1 MDNTQNNTFR
11 VFFSW
16 QSDRT
21 DVKKAIQRELDTVA
35 KKLKKEDINLI
46 IDHDT
51 RDRVG
56 TQNIDV
62 EVLQKILNCDIFIA
76 DITPVCKI
84 LSKNDASIPAKLIP
98 NPNVMYESGYALAHK
113 GLSKMIFLTSLQ
125 HGETIAQLPFDI
137 NHNTITSIHDLGQ
150 LPALSLMIRKIIDIV
165 RNERMSIK
173 NAYDCNVC
181 FRQDERILEQLT
193 LTPQYKK
200 ILYVSST
207 NRRNVQSHDGGRD
220 DGQSAGTKYD
230 EHDHGFGSLE
240 KSPLVMSNLELL
252 MKCAENI
259 QKTSSLLAPPELVNA
274 KVYSEEINHSIC
286 PMQIAVCNIGERAL
300 ENLYLF
306 LKLDNSGTAF
316 VESNKKSMAM
326 RISPPKNNYLIVDEN
341 HIQSDM
347 GILNPNM
354 LQNISTI
361 YLNIPSGVEQVTLY
375 WSIQSTTH
383 CQSGQLMIEV
393 KPSYINETHEDDS
406 KKGKIEVLPYIEQK

>member
-1 MDNTQNNTFR
+1 MHTIKSNTFR

-16 QSDRT
+16 QSDRI
-21 DVKKAIQRELDTVA
+21 DVKKAIQRELDTIA
-35 KKLKKEDINLI
+35 KKLEKEDINLI

-113 GLSKMIFLTSLQ
+113 GLSKMIFLASLQ

-150 LPALSLMIRKIIDIV
+150 LPALSSMIRKIIDIV

-207 NRRNVQSHDGGRD
+207 NRRNVQS
-220 DGQSAGTKYD
+220 Q
-230 EHDHGFGSLE
+230 E

-252 MKCAENI
+252 MMYAENI

-316 VESNKKSMAM
+316 VESNKESMAM

-347 GILNPNM
+347 DILNPNM

>member
-1 MDNTQNNTFR
+1 
-11 VFFSW
+11 
-16 QSDRT
+16 
-21 DVKKAIQRELDTVA
+21 
-35 KKLKKEDINLI
+35 
-46 IDHDT
+46 
-51 RDRVG
+51 
-56 TQNIDV
+56 
-62 EVLQKILNCDIFIA
+62 
-76 DITPVCKI
+76 
-84 LSKNDASIPAKLIP
+84 
-98 NPNVMYESGYALAHK
+98 
-113 GLSKMIFLTSLQ
+113 MIFLASLQ

-150 LPALSLMIRKIIDIV
+150 LPALSSMIRKIIDIV

-207 NRRNVQSHDGGRD
+207 NRRNVQS
-220 DGQSAGTKYD
+220 Q
-230 EHDHGFGSLE
+230 E
-240 KSPLVMSNLELL
+240 KSSLVMSNLELL
-252 MKCAENI
+252 MKYAENI

-286 PMQIAVCNIGERAL
+286 PVQIAVCNIGERAL
-300 ENLYLF
+300 ENLYIF

-316 VESNKKSMAM
+316 VESNKESMAM

-347 GILNPNM
+347 GMLNPNM

-383 CQSGQLMIEV
+383 CQSGQLVIEV

>member
-16 QSDRT
+16 QSDRI
-21 DVKKAIQRELDTVA
+21 DVKKAIQRELDAVA
-35 KKLKKEDINLI
+35 KELYKEGVNLI
-46 IDHDT
+46 VDHDT

-56 TQNIDV
+56 TQDINA
-62 EVLQKILNCDIFIA
+62 EVLQKILHCDIFIA
-76 DITPVCKI
+76 DITPVSKI
-84 LSKNDASIPAKLIP
+84 LSDTPKPVKLIP

-113 GLSKMIFLTSLQ
+113 GLSKMIFLASLQ

-150 LPALSLMIRKIIDIV
+150 LPALSSMIRKIIDIV

-181 FRQDERILEQLT
+181 FRQDERNLEQLT

-207 NRRNVQSHDGGRD
+207 NRRNVQS
-220 DGQSAGTKYD
+220 Q
-230 EHDHGFGSLE
+230 E
-240 KSPLVMSNLELL
+240 KSSLVMSNLELL
-252 MKCAENI
+252 MKYAENI

-286 PMQIAVCNIGERAL
+286 PMQIAVCNIGEHAL

-316 VESNKKSMAM
+316 VESNKESMAM

>member
-16 QSDRT
+16 QSDRIE
-21 DVKKAIQRELDTVA
+21 VKKAIHRELDTVA

-113 GLSKMIFLTSLQ
+113 GLSKMIFLASLQ

-137 NHNTITSIHDLGQ
+137 NHNTITSIHDVGQ
-150 LPALSLMIRKIIDIV
+150 LPALSSMIRKIIDIV

-181 FRQDERILEQLT
+181 VRQDERILEQLT

-207 NRRNVQSHDGGRD
+207 NRRNVQS
-220 DGQSAGTKYD
+220 Q
-230 EHDHGFGSLE
+230 E

-252 MKCAENI
+252 MMYAENI

-286 PMQIAVCNIGERAL
+286 PMQIAVCNNGERAL

-316 VESNKKSMAM
+316 VESNKESMAM
-326 RISPPKNNYLIVDEN
+326 RISPPKNNYLIVDKN
-341 HIQSDM
+341 NIQSDM

-383 CQSGQLMIEV
+383 CQSGQLVIEV
-393 KPSYINETHEDDS
+393 KPSYINETREDDS
-406 KKGKIEVLPYIEQK
+406 NKGKIEVLPYIEQK

>member
-1 MDNTQNNTFR
+1 MEKIQNNTFR
-11 VFFSW
+11 IFFSW

-113 GLSKMIFLTSLQ
+113 GLSKMIFLASLQ

-137 NHNTITSIHDLGQ
+137 NHNTITAIHDLGQ
-150 LPALSLMIRKIIDIV
+150 LPALSSMIRKIIDIV
-165 RNERMSIK
+165 RNERISIK

-207 NRRNVQSHDGGRD
+207 NRRNVQS
-220 DGQSAGTKYD
+220 Q
-230 EHDHGFGSLE
+230 E

-252 MKCAENI
+252 MMYAENI

-316 VESNKKSMAM
+316 VESNKESMAM
-326 RISPPKNNYLIVDEN
+326 RISLPKNNYLIVDEN

-383 CQSGQLMIEV
+383 CQSGQLVIEV

>member
-1 MDNTQNNTFR
+1 MEQIQNNTFR
-11 VFFSW
+11 IFFSW

-113 GLSKMIFLTSLQ
+113 GLSKMIFLASLQ

-137 NHNTITSIHDLGQ
+137 NHNTITAIHDLGQ
-150 LPALSLMIRKIIDIV
+150 LPALSSMIRKIIDIV
-165 RNERMSIK
+165 RNERISIK

-193 LTPQYKK
+193 LIPQYKK

-207 NRRNVQSHDGGRD
+207 NRRNVQS
-220 DGQSAGTKYD
+220 Q
-230 EHDHGFGSLE
+230 E

-252 MKCAENI
+252 MMYAENI

-316 VESNKKSMAM
+316 VESNKESMAM
-326 RISPPKNNYLIVDEN
+326 RISLPKNNYLIVDEN

-393 KPSYINETHEDDS
+393 KPSYINETREDDS

>member
-1 MDNTQNNTFR
+1 M
-11 VFFSW
+11 
-16 QSDRT
+16 
-21 DVKKAIQRELDTVA
+21 
-35 KKLKKEDINLI
+35 
-46 IDHDT
+46 
-51 RDRVG
+51 
-56 TQNIDV
+56 
-62 EVLQKILNCDIFIA
+62 NCDIFIA

-113 GLSKMIFLTSLQ
+113 SLSKMIFLASLQ

-150 LPALSLMIRKIIDIV
+150 LPALSSMIRKIIDIV

-207 NRRNVQSHDGGRD
+207 NRRNVQS
-220 DGQSAGTKYD
+220 Q
-230 EHDHGFGSLE
+230 E

-252 MKCAENI
+252 MMYAENI

-316 VESNKKSMAM
+316 VESNKESMAM

-347 GILNPNM
+347 DILNPNM

>member
-1 MDNTQNNTFR
+1 MHTIKSNTFR

-35 KKLKKEDINLI
+35 TKLKKEDINLI

-84 LSKNDASIPAKLIP
+84 FSKNDASIPAKLIP

-113 GLSKMIFLTSLQ
+113 GLSKMIFLASLQ

-150 LPALSLMIRKIIDIV
+150 LPALSSMIRKIIDIV

-207 NRRNVQSHDGGRD
+207 NRRNVQS
-220 DGQSAGTKYD
+220 Q
-230 EHDHGFGSLE
+230 E

-252 MKCAENI
+252 MKYAENI

-316 VESNKKSMAM
+316 VESNKESMAM
-326 RISPPKNNYLIVDEN
+326 RISLPKNNYLIVDEN
-341 HIQSDM
+341 HIQSDI

>member
-16 QSDRT
+16 QSDRIE
-21 DVKKAIQRELDTVA
+21 VKKAIHRELDTVA

-56 TQNIDV
+56 TQNIDI

-113 GLSKMIFLTSLQ
+113 GLSKMIFLASLQ

-150 LPALSLMIRKIIDIV
+150 LPALSSMIRKIIDIV
-165 RNERMSIK
+165 RNERISIK

-207 NRRNVQSHDGGRD
+207 NRRNVQS
-220 DGQSAGTKYD
+220 Q
-230 EHDHGFGSLE
+230 E

-252 MKCAENI
+252 MMYAENI

-316 VESNKKSMAM
+316 VESNKESMAM
-326 RISPPKNNYLIVDEN
+326 RISLPKNNYLIVDEN

-393 KPSYINETHEDDS
+393 KPSYINETREDDS

>member
-1 MDNTQNNTFR
+1 M
-11 VFFSW
+11 
-16 QSDRT
+16 
-21 DVKKAIQRELDTVA
+21 
-35 KKLKKEDINLI
+35 
-46 IDHDT
+46 
-51 RDRVG
+51 
-56 TQNIDV
+56 
-62 EVLQKILNCDIFIA
+62 
-76 DITPVCKI
+76 
-84 LSKNDASIPAKLIP
+84 
-98 NPNVMYESGYALAHK
+98 
-113 GLSKMIFLTSLQ
+113 
-125 HGETIAQLPFDI
+125 PFDI
-137 NHNTITSIHDLGQ
+137 NHNTITSIHDVGQ
-150 LPALSLMIRKIIDIV
+150 LPALSSMIRKIIDIV

-181 FRQDERILEQLT
+181 VRQDERILEQLT

-207 NRRNVQSHDGGRD
+207 NRRNVQS
-220 DGQSAGTKYD
+220 Q
-230 EHDHGFGSLE
+230 E

-252 MKCAENI
+252 MMYAENI

-286 PMQIAVCNIGERAL
+286 PMQIAVCNNGERAL

-316 VESNKKSMAM
+316 VESNKESMAM

-354 LQNISTI
+354 LQKISTI
-361 YLNIPSGVEQVTLY
+361 YLKIPSGIEQVTLH

-383 CQSGQLMIEV
+383 SQSGQLLIEINP
-393 KPSYINETHEDDS
+393 KYIFESQENDS
-406 KKGKIEVLPYIEQK
+406 KKGEIEVLPYIEQK

>member
-1 MDNTQNNTFR
+1 MEQIQNNTFR
-11 VFFSW
+11 IFFSW

-21 DVKKAIQRELDTVA
+21 DVKKAIHRELDTVA

-56 TQNIDV
+56 TQNIDI

-113 GLSKMIFLTSLQ
+113 GLSKMIFLASLQ

-150 LPALSLMIRKIIDIV
+150 LPALSSMIRKIIDIV
-165 RNERMSIK
+165 RNERISIK

-207 NRRNVQSHDGGRD
+207 NRRNVQS
-220 DGQSAGTKYD
+220 Q
-230 EHDHGFGSLE
+230 E

-252 MKCAENI
+252 MMYAENI

-316 VESNKKSMAM
+316 VESNKESMAM
-326 RISPPKNNYLIVDEN
+326 RISLPKNNYLIVDEN

-393 KPSYINETHEDDS
+393 KPSYINETREDDS

>member
-1 MDNTQNNTFR
+1 MEKIQNNTFR
-11 VFFSW
+11 IFFSW

-21 DVKKAIQRELDTVA
+21 DLKKAIQRELDTVA

-113 GLSKMIFLTSLQ
+113 GLSKMIFLASLQ

-150 LPALSLMIRKIIDIV
+150 LPTLSSMIKKIIDTV
-165 RNERMSIK
+165 RQERLSEK
-173 NAYDCNVC
+173 KAYDCDVC

-207 NRRNVQSHDGGRD
+207 NRRNVQS
-220 DGQSAGTKYD
+220 Q
-230 EHDHGFGSLE
+230 E

-252 MKCAENI
+252 MKYAENI

-316 VESNKKSMAM
+316 VDSNKESMAM

-383 CQSGQLMIEV
+383 CQSGQLVIEV

>member
-1 MDNTQNNTFR
+1 MEKIQNNTFR
-11 VFFSW
+11 IFFSW

-35 KKLKKEDINLI
+35 KKLKKEDINII

-113 GLSKMIFLTSLQ
+113 GLSKMIFLASLQ

-137 NHNTITSIHDLGQ
+137 NHNTITAIHDLGQ
-150 LPALSLMIRKIIDIV
+150 LPALSSMIRKIIDIV
-165 RNERMSIK
+165 RNERISIK

-193 LTPQYKK
+193 LIPQYKK

-207 NRRNVQSHDGGRD
+207 NRRNVQS
-220 DGQSAGTKYD
+220 Q
-230 EHDHGFGSLE
+230 E

-252 MKCAENI
+252 MMYAENI

-316 VESNKKSMAM
+316 VESNKESMAM
-326 RISPPKNNYLIVDEN
+326 RISLPKNNYLIVDEN

-393 KPSYINETHEDDS
+393 KPSYINETREDDS

>member
-16 QSDRT
+16 QSDRIE
-21 DVKKAIQRELDTVA
+21 VKKAIHRELDVVA
-35 KKLKKEDINLI
+35 KKLYKEGVNLI
-46 IDHDT
+46 VDHDT

-56 TQNIDV
+56 TQDINA
-62 EVLQKILNCDIFIA
+62 EVLQKILHCDIFIA
-76 DITPVCKI
+76 DVTPVSKI
-84 LSKNDASIPAKLIP
+84 LSDTPKPVKLIP

-113 GLSKMIFLTSLQ
+113 GLSKMIFLASLQ
-125 HGETIAQLPFDI
+125 HEETIAQLPFDI

-150 LPALSLMIRKIIDIV
+150 LPALSSMIRKIIDIV

-207 NRRNVQSHDGGRD
+207 NRRNVQS
-220 DGQSAGTKYD
+220 Q
-230 EHDHGFGSLE
+230 E

-252 MKCAENI
+252 MKYAENI

-286 PMQIAVCNIGERAL
+286 PVQIAVCNIGERAL

-316 VESNKKSMAM
+316 VESNKESMTM

>member
-16 QSDRT
+16 QSDRIE
-21 DVKKAIQRELDTVA
+21 VKKAIHRELDVVA
-35 KKLKKEDINLI
+35 KKLYKEGVNLI
-46 IDHDT
+46 VDHDT

-56 TQNIDV
+56 TQDINA
-62 EVLQKILNCDIFIA
+62 EVLQKILHCDIFIA
-76 DITPVCKI
+76 DVTPVSKI
-84 LSKNDASIPAKLIP
+84 LSDTPKPVKLIP

-113 GLSKMIFLTSLQ
+113 GLSKMIFLASLQ

-150 LPALSLMIRKIIDIV
+150 LPALSSMIRKIIDIV
-165 RNERMSIK
+165 RNERISIK

-207 NRRNVQSHDGGRD
+207 NRRNVQS
-220 DGQSAGTKYD
+220 Q
-230 EHDHGFGSLE
+230 E

-252 MKCAENI
+252 MMYAENI

-316 VESNKKSMAM
+316 VESNKESMTM
-326 RISPPKNNYLIVDEN
+326 RISPPKNNYLIVDKN
-341 HIQSDM
+341 NIQSDM

-383 CQSGQLMIEV
+383 CQSGQLVIEV
-393 KPSYINETHEDDS
+393 KPSYINETREDDS
-406 KKGKIEVLPYIEQK
+406 NKGKIEVLPYIEQK

>member
-1 MDNTQNNTFR
+1 MEQIQNNTFR
-11 VFFSW
+11 IFFSW

-21 DVKKAIQRELDTVA
+21 DVKKAIHRELDTVA

-56 TQNIDV
+56 TQNIDI

-113 GLSKMIFLTSLQ
+113 GLSKMIFLASLQ

-150 LPALSLMIRKIIDIV
+150 LPALSSMIRKIIDIV
-165 RNERMSIK
+165 RNERISIK

-207 NRRNVQSHDGGRD
+207 NRRNVQS
-220 DGQSAGTKYD
+220 Q
-230 EHDHGFGSLE
+230 E

-252 MKCAENI
+252 MMYAENI

-316 VESNKKSMAM
+316 VESNKESMAM

-393 KPSYINETHEDDS
+393 KPSYINETREDDS

>member
-1 MDNTQNNTFR
+1 MEKIQNNTFR

-16 QSDRT
+16 QSDRI
-21 DVKKAIQRELDTVA
+21 DVKKAIQRELDTIA
-35 KKLKKEDINLI
+35 KKLEKEDINLI

-113 GLSKMIFLTSLQ
+113 GLSKMIFLASLQ

-150 LPALSLMIRKIIDIV
+150 LPALSSMIRKIIDIV

-207 NRRNVQSHDGGRD
+207 NRRNVQS
-220 DGQSAGTKYD
+220 Q
-230 EHDHGFGSLE
+230 E

-252 MKCAENI
+252 RKYAENI

-316 VESNKKSMAM
+316 VESNKESMEM

-361 YLNIPSGVEQVTLY
+361 YLNIPSGVEQVTLF

-393 KPSYINETHEDDS
+393 KPSYTNETHEDDS

>member
-21 DVKKAIQRELDTVA
+21 DVKKAIQRELDAAA

-84 LSKNDASIPAKLIP
+84 LAKNDASIPAKLIP
-98 NPNVMYESGYALAHK
+98 NPNVMYESGYAFAHK
-113 GLSKMIFLTSLQ
+113 GLSKMIFLASLQ

-150 LPALSLMIRKIIDIV
+150 LPALSSMIRKIIDIV

-181 FRQDERILEQLT
+181 FRQDERNLEQLT

-207 NRRNVQSHDGGRD
+207 NRRNVQS
-220 DGQSAGTKYD
+220 Q
-230 EHDHGFGSLE
+230 E
-240 KSPLVMSNLELL
+240 KSSLVMSNLELL
-252 MKCAENI
+252 MKYAENI

-316 VESNKKSMAM
+316 VESNKESMAM
-326 RISPPKNNYLIVDEN
+326 RISLPKNNYLIVDKN

-406 KKGKIEVLPYIEQK
+406 KKGKIDVLPYIEQK

>member
-1 MDNTQNNTFR
+1 MEKIQNNTFR
-11 VFFSW
+11 IFFSW

-35 KKLKKEDINLI
+35 KKLKKEEINLM

-76 DITPVCKI
+76 DVTPVCKI

-98 NPNVMYESGYALAHK
+98 NPNVMYESGYALARK
-113 GLSKMIFLTSLQ
+113 GLSKMIFLASLQ

-150 LPALSLMIRKIIDIV
+150 LPALSSMIRKIIDIV

-207 NRRNVQSHDGGRD
+207 NRRNVQS
-220 DGQSAGTKYD
+220 Q
-230 EHDHGFGSLE
+230 E

-252 MKCAENI
+252 MMYAENI

-316 VESNKKSMAM
+316 VESNKESMTM

-383 CQSGQLMIEV
+383 CQSGQLVIEV

>member
-1 MDNTQNNTFR
+1 MHTIKSNTFR

-21 DVKKAIQRELDTVA
+21 DVKKAIQRKLDTVA

-113 GLSKMIFLTSLQ
+113 GLSKMIFLASLQ

-137 NHNTITSIHDLGQ
+137 NHNTITSIHDVGQ
-150 LPALSLMIRKIIDIV
+150 LPALSSMIRKIIDIV

-207 NRRNVQSHDGGRD
+207 NRRNVQS
-220 DGQSAGTKYD
+220 Q
-230 EHDHGFGSLE
+230 E
-240 KSPLVMSNLELL
+240 KSSLVMSNLELL
-252 MKCAENI
+252 MKYAENI

-286 PMQIAVCNIGERAL
+286 PMQIAVCNNGERAL

-316 VESNKKSMAM
+316 VESNKESMAM

-354 LQNISTI
+354 LQKISTI
-361 YLNIPSGVEQVTLY
+361 YLKIPSGIEQVTLH

-383 CQSGQLMIEV
+383 SQSGQLLIEINP
-393 KPSYINETHEDDS
+393 KYIFESQENDS
-406 KKGKIEVLPYIEQK
+406 KKGEIEVLPYIEQK

>member
-16 QSDRT
+16 QSDRIE
-21 DVKKAIQRELDTVA
+21 VKKAIHRELDVVA
-35 KKLKKEDINLI
+35 KKLYKEGVNLI
-46 IDHDT
+46 VDHDT

-56 TQNIDV
+56 TQDINA
-62 EVLQKILNCDIFIA
+62 EVLQKILHCDIFIA
-76 DITPVCKI
+76 DVTPVSKI
-84 LSKNDASIPAKLIP
+84 LSDTPKPVKLIP

-113 GLSKMIFLTSLQ
+113 GLSKMIFLASLQ

-150 LPALSLMIRKIIDIV
+150 LPALSSMIRKIIDIV
-165 RNERMSIK
+165 RNERISIK

-207 NRRNVQSHDGGRD
+207 NRRNVQS
-220 DGQSAGTKYD
+220 Q
-230 EHDHGFGSLE
+230 E

-252 MKCAENI
+252 MMYEENI

-316 VESNKKSMAM
+316 VESNKESMTM
-326 RISPPKNNYLIVDEN
+326 RISPPKNNYLIVDKN
-341 HIQSDM
+341 NIQSDM

-383 CQSGQLMIEV
+383 CQSGQLVIEV
-393 KPSYINETHEDDS
+393 KPSYINETREDDS
-406 KKGKIEVLPYIEQK
+406 NKGKIEVLPYIEQK

>member
-16 QSDRT
+16 QSDRIE
-21 DVKKAIQRELDTVA
+21 VKKAIHRELDTVA

-56 TQNIDV
+56 TQNIDI

-113 GLSKMIFLTSLQ
+113 GLSKMIFLASLQ

-137 NHNTITSIHDLGQ
+137 NHNTITSIHNLGQ
-150 LPALSLMIRKIIDIV
+150 LPALSSMIRKIIDIV
-165 RNERMSIK
+165 RNERISIK

-207 NRRNVQSHDGGRD
+207 NRRNVQS
-220 DGQSAGTKYD
+220 Q
-230 EHDHGFGSLE
+230 E

-252 MKCAENI
+252 MMYAENI

-316 VESNKKSMAM
+316 VESNKESMAM
-326 RISPPKNNYLIVDEN
+326 RISLPKNNYLIVDEN

-383 CQSGQLMIEV
+383 CQSGQLVIEV
-393 KPSYINETHEDDS
+393 KPSYINETREDDS

>member
-1 MDNTQNNTFR
+1 MHTIKSNTFR

-21 DVKKAIQRELDTVA
+21 DVKKAIQRELDTIA
-35 KKLKKEDINLI
+35 KKLEKEDINLI

-113 GLSKMIFLTSLQ
+113 GLSKMIFLASLQ

-150 LPALSLMIRKIIDIV
+150 LPALSSMIRKIIDIV

-207 NRRNVQSHDGGRD
+207 NRRNVQS
-220 DGQSAGTKYD
+220 Q
-230 EHDHGFGSLE
+230 E

-252 MKCAENI
+252 MKYAENI

-316 VESNKKSMAM
+316 VESNKESMAM
-326 RISPPKNNYLIVDEN
+326 RISLPKNNYLIVDEN
-341 HIQSDM
+341 HIQSDI

>member
-1 MDNTQNNTFR
+1 MEKIQNNTFR
-11 VFFSW
+11 IFFSW

-21 DVKKAIQRELDTVA
+21 DLKKAIQRELDTVA

-150 LPALSLMIRKIIDIV
+150 LPTLSSMIKKIIDTV
-165 RNERMSIK
+165 RQERLSEK
-173 NAYDCNVC
+173 KAYDCDVC

-207 NRRNVQSHDGGRD
+207 NRRNVQS
-220 DGQSAGTKYD
+220 Q
-230 EHDHGFGSLE
+230 E

-252 MKCAENI
+252 MKYAENI

-316 VESNKKSMAM
+316 VESNKESMAM
-326 RISPPKNNYLIVDEN
+326 RISLPKNNYLIVDEN

-383 CQSGQLMIEV
+383 CQSGQLVIEV

>member
-16 QSDRT
+16 QSDRIE
-21 DVKKAIQRELDTVA
+21 VKKAIHRELDVVA
-35 KKLKKEDINLI
+35 KKLYKEGVNLI
-46 IDHDT
+46 VDHDT

-56 TQNIDV
+56 TQDINA
-62 EVLQKILNCDIFIA
+62 EVLQKILHCDIFIA
-76 DITPVCKI
+76 DLTPVCKI
-84 LSKNDASIPAKLIP
+84 LSDTPKPAKLIP
-98 NPNVMYESGYALAHK
+98 NPNVMYESGYALANK
-113 GLSKMIFLTSLQ
+113 GLSKMIFLASLQ
-125 HGETIAQLPFDI
+125 PGETIAQLPFDI

-150 LPALSLMIRKIIDIV
+150 LPALSSMIRKIIDIV

-207 NRRNVQSHDGGRD
+207 NRRNVQS
-220 DGQSAGTKYD
+220 Q
-230 EHDHGFGSLE
+230 E
-240 KSPLVMSNLELL
+240 KSSLVMSNLELL
-252 MKCAENI
+252 MKYAENI

-286 PMQIAVCNIGERAL
+286 PVQIAVCNIGERAL
-300 ENLYLF
+300 ENLYIF

-316 VESNKKSMAM
+316 VESNKESMAM

-347 GILNPNM
+347 GMLNPNM

-375 WSIQSTTH
+375 WSVQSTTH
-383 CQSGQLMIEV
+383 YQSGQLMIEV

-406 KKGKIEVLPYIEQK
+406 KKGKIEVWPYIEQK

>member
-1 MDNTQNNTFR
+1 MEKIQNNTFR
-11 VFFSW
+11 IFFSW

-21 DVKKAIQRELDTVA
+21 DVKKAIQRKLDTVA

-113 GLSKMIFLTSLQ
+113 GLSKMIFLASLQ

-137 NHNTITSIHDLGQ
+137 NHNTITAIHDLGQ
-150 LPALSLMIRKIIDIV
+150 LPALSSMIRKIIDIV

-207 NRRNVQSHDGGRD
+207 NRRNVQS
-220 DGQSAGTKYD
+220 Q
-230 EHDHGFGSLE
+230 E
-240 KSPLVMSNLELL
+240 KSSLVMSNLELL
-252 MKCAENI
+252 MKYAENI

-316 VESNKKSMAM
+316 VESNKESMAM
-326 RISPPKNNYLIVDEN
+326 RISLPKNNYLIVDEN

-383 CQSGQLMIEV
+383 CQSGQLVIEV
-393 KPSYINETHEDDS
+393 KPSYINETREDDS
-406 KKGKIEVLPYIEQK
+406 NKGKIEVLPYIEQK

>member
-1 MDNTQNNTFR
+1 MEKIQNNTFR
-11 VFFSW
+11 IFFSW

-113 GLSKMIFLTSLQ
+113 GLSKMIFLASLQ

-137 NHNTITSIHDLGQ
+137 NHNTITAIHDLGQ
-150 LPALSLMIRKIIDIV
+150 LPALSSMIRKIIDIV
-165 RNERMSIK
+165 RNERISIK

-193 LTPQYKK
+193 LIPQYKK

-207 NRRNVQSHDGGRD
+207 NRRNVQS
-220 DGQSAGTKYD
+220 Q
-230 EHDHGFGSLE
+230 E

-252 MKCAENI
+252 MMYAENI

-316 VESNKKSMAM
+316 VESNKESMAM
-326 RISPPKNNYLIVDEN
+326 RISLPKNNYLIVDEN

-393 KPSYINETHEDDS
+393 KPSYINETREDDS

>member
-1 MDNTQNNTFR
+1 MHTIKSNTFR

-21 DVKKAIQRELDTVA
+21 DVKKAIQRKLDTVA

-113 GLSKMIFLTSLQ
+113 GLSKMIFLASLQ

-137 NHNTITSIHDLGQ
+137 NHNTITSIHDVGQ
-150 LPALSLMIRKIIDIV
+150 LPALSSMIRKIIDIV

-207 NRRNVQSHDGGRD
+207 NRRNVQS
-220 DGQSAGTKYD
+220 Q
-230 EHDHGFGSLE
+230 E
-240 KSPLVMSNLELL
+240 KSSLVMSNLELL
-252 MKCAENI
+252 MKYAENI

-286 PMQIAVCNIGERAL
+286 PVQIAVCNIGERAL

-316 VESNKKSMAM
+316 VESNKESMAM

-354 LQNISTI
+354 LQKISTI
-361 YLNIPSGVEQVTLY
+361 YLKIPSGIEQVTLH

-383 CQSGQLMIEV
+383 SQSGQLLIEINP
-393 KPSYINETHEDDS
+393 KYIFESQENDS
-406 KKGKIEVLPYIEQK
+406 KKGEIEVLPYIEQK

>member
-16 QSDRT
+16 QSDRIE
-21 DVKKAIQRELDTVA
+21 VKKAIHRELDVVA
-35 KKLKKEDINLI
+35 KKLYKEGVNLI
-46 IDHDT
+46 VDHDT

-56 TQNIDV
+56 TQDINA
-62 EVLQKILNCDIFIA
+62 EVLQKILHCDIFIA
-76 DITPVCKI
+76 DVTPVSKI
-84 LSKNDASIPAKLIP
+84 LSDTPKPVKLIP

-113 GLSKMIFLTSLQ
+113 GLSKMIFLASLQ

-150 LPALSLMIRKIIDIV
+150 LPALSSMIRKIIDIV
-165 RNERMSIK
+165 RNERISIK

-207 NRRNVQSHDGGRD
+207 NRRNVQS
-220 DGQSAGTKYD
+220 Q
-230 EHDHGFGSLE
+230 E

-252 MKCAENI
+252 MMYAENI

-316 VESNKKSMAM
+316 VESNKESMAM
-326 RISPPKNNYLIVDEN
+326 RISLPKNNYLIVDEN

-393 KPSYINETHEDDS
+393 KPSYINETREDDS

>member
-1 MDNTQNNTFR
+1 MHTIKSNTFR

-16 QSDRT
+16 QSDRI
-21 DVKKAIQRELDTVA
+21 DVKKAIQRELDTIA
-35 KKLKKEDINLI
+35 KKLEKEDINLI

-113 GLSKMIFLTSLQ
+113 GLSKMIFLASLQ

-150 LPALSLMIRKIIDIV
+150 LPALSSMIRKIIDIV

-207 NRRNVQSHDGGRD
+207 NRRNVQS
-220 DGQSAGTKYD
+220 Q
-230 EHDHGFGSLE
+230 E

-252 MKCAENI
+252 MMYAENI

-316 VESNKKSMAM
+316 VESNKESMAM

-347 GILNPNM
+347 DILNPNM

-406 KKGKIEVLPYIEQK
+406 KKGKIEVLPKKKKK

>member
-1 MDNTQNNTFR
+1 MHTIKSNTFR

-21 DVKKAIQRELDTVA
+21 DVKKAIQRKLDTVA

-113 GLSKMIFLTSLQ
+113 GLSKMIFLASLQ

-137 NHNTITSIHDLGQ
+137 NHNTITSIHDVGQ
-150 LPALSLMIRKIIDIV
+150 LPALSSMIRKIIDIV

-181 FRQDERILEQLT
+181 VRQDERILEQLT

-207 NRRNVQSHDGGRD
+207 NRRNVQS
-220 DGQSAGTKYD
+220 Q
-230 EHDHGFGSLE
+230 E

-252 MKCAENI
+252 MKYAENI

-286 PMQIAVCNIGERAL
+286 PMQIAVCNNGERAL

-316 VESNKKSMAM
+316 VESNKESMAM

-354 LQNISTI
+354 LQKISTI
-361 YLNIPSGVEQVTLY
+361 YLKIPSGIEQVTLH

-383 CQSGQLMIEV
+383 SQSGQLLIEINP
-393 KPSYINETHEDDS
+393 KYIFESQENDS
-406 KKGKIEVLPYIEQK
+406 KKGEIEVLPYIEQK

>member
-1 MDNTQNNTFR
+1 MEQIQNNTFR
-11 VFFSW
+11 IFFSW

-113 GLSKMIFLTSLQ
+113 GLSKMIFLASLQ

-137 NHNTITSIHDLGQ
+137 NHNTITLIQDLGQ
-150 LPALSLMIRKIIDIV
+150 LPTLSSMIKKIIDTV
-165 RNERMSIK
+165 RQERLSEK
-173 NAYDCNVC
+173 KAYDCDVC

-207 NRRNVQSHDGGRD
+207 NRRNVQS
-220 DGQSAGTKYD
+220 Q
-230 EHDHGFGSLE
+230 E

-252 MKCAENI
+252 MKYAENI
-259 QKTSSLLAPPELVNA
+259 QKTSSLLTPPELVNA

-286 PMQIAVCNIGERAL
+286 PMQIAVCNNGERAL

-316 VESNKKSMAM
+316 VESNKESMAM

-354 LQNISTI
+354 LQKISTI
-361 YLNIPSGVEQVTLY
+361 YLKIPSGIEQVTLH

-383 CQSGQLMIEV
+383 SQSGQLLIEINP
-393 KPSYINETHEDDS
+393 KYIFESQENDS
-406 KKGKIEVLPYIEQK
+406 KKGEIEVLPYIEQK

>member
-1 MDNTQNNTFR
+1 MHTIKSNTFR

-113 GLSKMIFLTSLQ
+113 GLSKMIFLASLQ

-150 LPALSLMIRKIIDIV
+150 LPALSSMIRKIIDIV

-207 NRRNVQSHDGGRD
+207 NRRNVQS
-220 DGQSAGTKYD
+220 Q
-230 EHDHGFGSLE
+230 E

-252 MKCAENI
+252 MKYVENI

-316 VESNKKSMAM
+316 VESNKESMAM

-383 CQSGQLMIEV
+383 CQSGKLMIEV
-393 KPSYINETHEDDS
+393 KPSYIYKTHEDDS